1 MKGAVMRS
9 RFIAC
14 LVLGI
19 GMLSAGCYEATFPLD
34 RAPQADL
41 PAGVTGSWRCLPA
54 DPHETDEAIT
64 VTVKRAGDR
73 IYDVTL
79 LETDQEPDRY
89 QAYASVVNAATVI
102 NLKDLDPASSKPWV
116 FLRTSFLRP
125 NVLAIQVLSETA
137 VGKAEASPA
146 GIRKVL
152 ERPSETAFED
162 VSVCVRA
169 KAP

>member
-1 MKGAVMRS
+1 MRS
-9 RFIAC
+9 RLIAC

-41 PAGVTGSWRCLPA
+41 PTGVAGSWRCLPA
-54 DPHETDEAIT
+54 DPDETEEAIT
-64 VTVKRAGDR
+64 ITVKRAKDR

-79 LETDQEPDRY
+79 LETNQEPDRY
-89 QAYASVVNAATVI
+89 QAYASVVNGASVI

-116 FLRTSFLRP
+116 FLRTAFLRP

-146 GIRKVL
+146 SIRKIL
-152 ERPSETAFED
+152 EHPPETAFED
-162 VSVCVRA
+162 VAVCVRA
-169 KAP
+169 KTP